1 MSALDREVMF
11 KPGATFFEQRGV
23 VMFRYQADA
32 SSVIGPRPATVSDKI
47 DHAFEWEQFNL
58 GRLPQLDHDGDGFP
72 GGSAPIR
79 PVSDEH
85 VHVPADYEE
94 VTPPRRGRPKKAV
107 A

>member
-11 KPGATFFEQRGV
+11 KAGASFFEQRGV

-32 SSVIGPRPATVSDKI
+32 SSVIGPRPATAADKI

-72 GGSAPIR
+72 GGVHAPIR

-85 VHVPADYEE
+85 VHVPADYEDE
-94 VTPPRRGRPKKAV
+94 PAKRRGRPKKV
-107 A
+107 V